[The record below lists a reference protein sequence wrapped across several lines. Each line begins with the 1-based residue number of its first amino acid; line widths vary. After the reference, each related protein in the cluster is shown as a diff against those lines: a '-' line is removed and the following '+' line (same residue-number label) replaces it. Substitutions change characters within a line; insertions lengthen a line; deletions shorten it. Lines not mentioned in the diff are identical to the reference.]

1 MRIVIK
7 FGGTSLSTPG
17 QLRKMAAKVKSISA
31 GNELAVVVSAM
42 GNTTSQLVA
51 LLKGVGKKDSD
62 IWEVSG
68 VVGMGEVI
76 SAKIM
81 ALALR
86 GTGVKAEAVIPSMH
100 AWPVYA
106 DVIGDEILKE
116 DKINQ
121 EPLAVINLAKTQEA
135 CSKNIIP
142 MMQEKTIPVLC
153 GFLGRDDGG
162 RTVAIGRGGSDI
174 SAVALGRCLGAD
186 RVIIVTD
193 VPGVLRADP
202 RVIRT
207 RKSIEKI
214 SVSELET
221 LSRGG
226 ARVIHPSSLQYKLPG
241 QELFIVDCKSRNF
254 LKGGTQIVGKRQARI
269 ARTKARL
276 ACIMVVGRDF
286 IGTPGL
292 LNAITEKL
300 AKMRISIY
308 GVTVS
313 EGFIGVYVMEKLE
326 ERACRAIFNVME
338 SQPRFQAL
346 STRKGIGRLMMSS
359 EAFIEQPGVIG
370 RIGDLLAMKGI
381 NIIEMV
387 TIQSDI
393 TLFLDMED
401 LVKAYNLLKK
411 LAF

>member
-7 FGGTSLSTPG
+7 FGGTSLSTPE
-17 QLRKMAAKVKSISA
+17 QLRKMAAGVKAIWA
-31 GNELAVVVSAM
+31 GNEIAVVVSAM

-76 SAKIM
+76 SAKLM

-86 GTGVKAEAVIPSMH
+86 GAGARAEAIVPSMND
-100 AWPVYA
+100 WPVFA
-106 DVIGDEILKE
+106 DVIGSEILKE
-116 DKINQ
+116 DKVNQ
-121 EPLAVINLAKTQEA
+121 EPLAVINLVKTQEA
-135 CSKNIIP
+135 CSKKIIP
-142 MMQEKTIPVLC
+142 RMQKGQIPVLC
-153 GFLGRDDGG
+153 GFLGSDDRG

-202 RVIRT
+202 RVIRNS
-207 RKSIEKI
+207 KSIEKI
-214 SVSELET
+214 SISELET

-254 LKGGTQIVGKRQARI
+254 LKGGTQIVGKKQARV
-269 ARTKARL
+269 ARTRARL

-292 LNAITEKL
+292 LNAVTDKL
-300 AKMRISIY
+300 AKMKISIY

-313 EGFIGVYVMEKLE
+313 EGFIGVYVMEKVA
-326 ERACRAIFNVME
+326 ERSCRAIFGVIE

-346 STRKGIGRLMMSS
+346 STRKGIGRLRMSS
-359 EAFIEQPGVIG
+359 GAFIEQPGVIG

-401 LVKAYNLLKK
+401 LTKAYNLLRK